1 MLTSLK
7 SAAPLAALLVSTLA
21 STLAS
26 TLFAPALH
34 AAELTTLE
42 KRWLSAAEPVLAY
55 SQQLNLPLDITVQ
68 PQPRPG
74 DVPLAMGF
82 DGGRCKLVMSL
93 RNNPDAETVL
103 AGIAEAEQGAL
114 IEAMAAHEIAHC
126 WRYAQGAWHALP
138 AGFVE
143 VGEERALDASLL
155 AASKAMRETR
165 REEGFADLAALAWTR
180 HSNPDEYARVYRWL
194 AGVRDKVAVPRSGHD
209 TRAWVRL
216 AGDDAVF
223 GAAAAPFDNVDGLW
237 RKGLLAIE

>member
-1 MLTSLK
+1 MFKPLQFAILF
-7 SAAPLAALLVSTLA
+7 AAAAL
-21 STLAS
+21 
-26 TLFAPALH
+26 APTLH
-34 AAELTTLE
+34 AAELTALE
-42 KRWLSAAEPVLAY
+42 KRWLGAAGPVLAY
-55 SQQLNLPLDITVQ
+55 SQQLKLPLDITVQ

-82 DGGRCKLVMSL
+82 DKGRCKLVMSL
-93 RNNPDAETVL
+93 RNNPDAETIL
-103 AGIAEAEQGAL
+103 AGIPEAQQGAL

-143 VGEERALDASLL
+143 AGEERALDASLL

-180 HSNPDEYARVYRWL
+180 RSNPDDYERVYRWL

-209 TRAWVRL
+209 TRVWVRL
-216 AGDDAVF
+216 AGD
-223 GAAAAPFDNVDGLW
+223 GAALGKPDAPFDNVDDLW
-237 RKGLLAIE
+237 REGLLATE

>member
-1 MLTSLK
+1 MFKPLLLAALGAFT
-7 SAAPLAALLVSTLA
+7 AAPL
-21 STLAS
+21 
-26 TLFAPALH
+26 LH
-34 AAELTTLE
+34 AAELTALE
-42 KRWLSAAEPVLAY
+42 KRWLSAAGPVLAY
-55 SQQLNLPLDITVQ
+55 SQQLKLPLDITVQ

-82 DGGRCKLVMSL
+82 DKGRCKLVMSL

-103 AGIAEAEQGAL
+103 AGIPEAQQGVL

-126 WRYAQGAWHALP
+126 WRYVQGVWHELP

-143 VGEERALDASLL
+143 VGDERALDASLL

-165 REEGFADLAALAWTR
+165 REEGFADLAALAWIR

-194 AGVRDKVAVPRSGHD
+194 SGVRARVAVPRSGHD

-216 AGDDAVF
+216 AGD
-223 GAAAAPFDNVDGLW
+223 AAAFGTAGAPFDKVDGLW
-237 RKGLLAIE
+237 REGLLATE

>member
-1 MLTSLK
+1 MFKPFTT
-7 SAAPLAALLVSTLA
+7 AAIAAILC
-21 STLAS
+21 
-26 TLFAPALH
+26 APALH
-34 AAELTTLE
+34 AAELTALE
-42 KRWLSAAEPVLAY
+42 KRWLDAAGPVLAY
-55 SQQLNLPLDITVQ
+55 SQQLKLPLDITVQ

-82 DGGRCKLVMSL
+82 DKGRCKLVMSL

-103 AGIAEAEQGAL
+103 AGIPEAQQGAL

-126 WRYAQGAWHALP
+126 WRYAQGAWHVLP

-143 VGEERALDASLL
+143 VGEEHAADASLL

-180 HSNPDEYARVYRWL
+180 RSKPDEYARVYRWL

-216 AGDDAVF
+216 AGD
-223 GAAAAPFDNVDGLW
+223 GAAFGKAGAPFDDVAVLW
-237 RKGLLAIE
+237 REGLLATE

>member
-1 MLTSLK
+1 
-7 SAAPLAALLVSTLA
+7 
-21 STLAS
+21 
-26 TLFAPALH
+26 
-34 AAELTTLE
+34 
-42 KRWLSAAEPVLAY
+42 VLAY
-55 SQQLNLPLDITVQ
+55 SQQLKLPLDITVQ

-82 DGGRCKLVMSL
+82 DKGRCKLVMSL

-103 AGIAEAEQGAL
+103 AGIPEAEQGVL

-143 VGEERALDASLL
+143 VGEEYAADASLL

-165 REEGFADLAALAWTR
+165 REEGFADLVALAWTQR
-180 HSNPDEYARVYRWL
+180 SNPDEYARVYRWL
-194 AGVRDKVAVPRSGHD
+194 SGVRNKVAVPRSGHD

-216 AGDDAVF
+216 AAD
-223 GAAAAPFDNVDGLW
+223 GAAFGKAEAPFDRAAALW
-237 RKGLLAIE
+237 REGLLATE

>member
-1 MLTSLK
+1 MFKPLL
-7 SAAPLAALLVSTLA
+7 LAATLA
-21 STLAS
+21 STV
-26 TLFAPALH
+26 APALH
-34 AAELTTLE
+34 AAELTALE
-42 KRWLSAAEPVLAY
+42 RRWLDAAGPVLAY
-55 SQQLNLPLDITVQ
+55 SQHLKLPLDITVQ

-82 DGGRCKLVMSL
+82 DKGRCKLVMSL
-93 RNNPDAETVL
+93 RNNPDAETIL
-103 AGIAEAEQGAL
+103 AGIPEAQQGAL

-126 WRYAQGAWHALP
+126 FRYAQGAWHALP

-143 VGEERALDASLL
+143 VGDEQAADASLL

-194 AGVRDKVAVPRSGHD
+194 AGVRDKVVVPRSGHD

-216 AGDDAVF
+216 AGD
-223 GAAAAPFDNVDGLW
+223 GAAFGKGAAPFDDVNGLW
-237 RKGLLAIE
+237 RKGLLATE

>member
-1 MLTSLK
+1 VFKPLL
-7 SAAPLAALLVSTLA
+7 LAAACALTA
-21 STLAS
+21 
-26 TLFAPALH
+26 APALH
-34 AAELTTLE
+34 AAELTALE
-42 KRWLSAAEPVLAY
+42 KRWLSAAGPVLAY
-55 SQQLNLPLDITVQ
+55 SQQLKLPLDITVQ

-82 DGGRCKLVMSL
+82 DKGRCKLVMSL

-103 AGIAEAEQGAL
+103 AGVPETQQGAL

-126 WRYAQGAWHALP
+126 WRYVQGVWHELP

-143 VGEERALDASLL
+143 VGDERALDASLL

-180 HSNPDEYARVYRWL
+180 RSNPDEYARVYRWL
-194 AGVRDKVAVPRSGHD
+194 SGVRAKVAVPRSGHD

-216 AGDDAVF
+216 AGD
-223 GAAAAPFDNVDGLW
+223 GAAFGKAEAPFDNVDGLW
-237 RKGLLAIE
+237 REGLLATE

>member
-1 MLTSLK
+1 MFTSLK
-7 SAAPLAALLVSTLA
+7 FAAPLAALLFFTWA
-21 STLAS
+21 
-26 TLFAPALH
+26 APVAH
-34 AAELTTLE
+34 AAELTALE
-42 KRWLSAAEPVLAY
+42 QRWLSAAGPVLAY
-55 SQQLNLPLDITVQ
+55 SQQLKLPLDITVQ

-82 DGGRCKLVMSL
+82 DKGRCKLVMSL

-103 AGIAEAEQGAL
+103 AGIPEAQQGAL

-126 WRYAQGAWHALP
+126 WRYSQGAWHALP
-138 AGFVE
+138 AGFEE

-180 HSNPDEYARVYRWL
+180 RSNPDEYARVYRWL
-194 AGVRDKVAVPRSGHD
+194 AGVRAKVAVPRSGHD

-216 AGDDAVF
+216 AGD
-223 GAAAAPFDNVDGLW
+223 GAAFGKAEAPFDDVGELW
-237 RKGLLAIE
+237 RTGLLATQ

>member
-1 MLTSLK
+1 MFMFPK
-7 SAAPLAALLVSTLA
+7 FAASCAAALVLA
-21 STLAS
+21 L
-26 TLFAPALH
+26 APALH
-34 AAELTTLE
+34 AAELTPLE
-42 KRWLSAAEPVLAY
+42 KRWLSAAGPVLSYA
-55 SQQLNLPLDITVQ
+55 QQLKLPLDITVQ

-82 DGGRCKLVMSL
+82 DKGRCKLVMSL

-103 AGIAEAEQGAL
+103 AGIPETQQGVL

-126 WRYAQGAWHALP
+126 WRYVQGVWHTLP

-143 VGEERALDASLL
+143 VGEEYAKDVSLL
-155 AASKAMRETR
+155 AASKAMRDTR

-180 HSNPDEYARVYRWL
+180 RSNPDEYARVHRWL

-216 AGDDAVF
+216 AADGAVF
-223 GAAAAPFDNVDGLW
+223 GKAEAPFDNVDGLW
-237 RKGLLAIE
+237 RAGLLDAE